1 MSKNDKRIQ
10 LFEQI
15 IRWHKEN
22 EEERMVFAIFVE
34 NDSFTSAI
42 ASDNTDILVNAFLNM
57 METKEV
63 ADVILKAALEY
74 TINQK
79 HAKRDLDN
87 ADRN

>member
-42 ASDNTDILVNAFLNM
+42 ASDNTDKLVNVFLNM
-57 METKEV
+57 MKTKEV
-63 ADVILKAALEY
+63 AKVILKAALVY

>member
-1 MSKNDKRIQ
+1 MSKNDKRRQ
-10 LFEQI
+10 LFKQI
-15 IRWHKEN
+15 ISWHNENKED
-22 EEERMVFAIFVE
+22 RMVFAIFVE

-42 ASDNTDILVNAFLNM
+42 ASDNTDKLVNAFLNM

-63 ADVILKAALEY
+63 ADVILKAALVY

>member
-1 MSKNDKRIQ
+1 
-10 LFEQI
+10 
-15 IRWHKEN
+15 
-22 EEERMVFAIFVE
+22 MVFAILAE
-34 NDSFTSAI
+34 NGRFTSAI
-42 ASDNTDILVNAFLNM
+42 AADATDEIVNAFLIM

-63 ADVILKAALEY
+63 ADVILKAALVY

>member
-87 ADRN
+87 ADSK

>member
-1 MSKNDKRIQ
+1 MSKNDKRRQ
-10 LFEQI
+10 LFKQI
-15 IRWHKEN
+15 KSWHKEN
-22 EEERMVFAIFVE
+22 KEERMVFAIFVE

-42 ASDNTDILVNAFLNM
+42 ASDNTDKLVNAFLNM

-63 ADVILKAALEY
+63 ADVILKAALVY

>member
-1 MSKNDKRIQ
+1 MSKNDERRQ
-10 LFEQI
+10 LIEQI
-15 IRWHKEN
+15 ESWHKEN
-22 EEERMVFAIFVE
+22 EEERMVFAILAE
-34 NDSFTSAI
+34 NGRFTSAI
-42 ASDNTDILVNAFLNM
+42 AADDTDEIVNAFLIM

-63 ADVILKAALEY
+63 ADVILNAALVY

>member
-1 MSKNDKRIQ
+1 MSKNDKRLQ

-42 ASDNTDILVNAFLNM
+42 ASDNTDKLVNAFLNM

-63 ADVILKAALEY
+63 ADVILKAALVY